1 MTEIPKFKINQI
13 QIHEI
18 PIWKFNNPVVNY
30 INKVEIH
37 EIPIWK
43 TDVPILNNIS
53 KPIVDIPGCVRV
65 HRNNLT
71 SLIDSDNDEYGTY
84 TECGNFSIPSFEPLQ
99 YNPNEF
105 VYTQSET
112 PQNQEQEFVQPTVEP
127 PKYEPKKKKDDP
139 LFVACPG
146 KKDQRVGDYR
156 NEFKLERVIGHER
169 SEDGTECI
177 TLYESTKF
185 IEQYI
190 PNPPQLVSTAVIAT
204 VAASTPLLLN
214 IIKPLVKNLFKK
226 LTKKK
231 KDVE

>member
-1 MTEIPKFKINQI
+1 MTEIPKFKINEVK
-13 QIHEI
+13 IHEI
-18 PIWKFNNPVVNY
+18 PIWNFSNPVVNQ
-30 INKVEIH
+30 IN
-37 EIPIWK
+37 
-43 TDVPILNNIS
+43 

-71 SLIDSDNDEYGTY
+71 SLIDSSKDEYGTY

-112 PQNQEQEFVQPTVEP
+112 PTNQQQEFVQPTVEP
-127 PKYEPKKKKDDP
+127 PKYEPKEKEDKL
-139 LFVACPG
+139 LFVQCPG
-146 KKDQRVGDYR
+146 PNDQRVGQYAS
-156 NEFKLERVIGHER
+156 EFKLERVIGHER
-169 SEDGTECI
+169 SEDGSKCI
-177 TLYESTKF
+177 TLYEDVKF

-190 PNPPQLVSTAVIAT
+190 PNPPQLISTAVIAT

-214 IIKPLVKNLFKK
+214 IVKPLVKNLIKK
-226 LTKKK
+226 LTNKK

>member
-1 MTEIPKFKINQI
+1 MPTIDIPNISI
-13 QIHEI
+13 D
-18 PIWKFNNPVVNY
+18 
-30 INKVEIH
+30 KVEIH
-37 EIPIWK
+37 KIPVWK
-43 TDVPILNNIS
+43 TNIHTLNSIS

-71 SLIDSDNDEYGTY
+71 SLIDSDKDEYGTY

-127 PKYEPKKKKDDP
+127 LKYEPKKKKDDP

-214 IIKPLVKNLFKK
+214 IVKPLVKNLIKK

>member
-1 MTEIPKFKINQI
+1 MSEIPRFQINEI

-18 PIWKFNNPVVNY
+18 RIWKFNNPVVNY
-30 INKVEIH
+30 
-37 EIPIWK
+37 
-43 TDVPILNNIS
+43 IS

-71 SLIDSDNDEYGTY
+71 SLIDNDKDEYGTY
-84 TECGNFSIPSFEPLQ
+84 TECGNFSIPNFEPLQ

-127 PKYEPKKKKDDP
+127 PKYEPKKKNDDP
-139 LFVACPG
+139 LFIACPG
-146 KKDQRVGDYR
+146 PNDQRMGDYR
-156 NEFKLERVIGHER
+156 NEFKLERVIGHEK
-169 SEDGTECI
+169 SEDGSKCI
-177 TLYESTKF
+177 TLYEDVKF

-190 PNPPQLVSTAVIAT
+190 PNPPQLVSTALIAS
-204 VAASTPLLLN
+204 VAATTPLLLN
-214 IIKPLVKNLFKK
+214 IVKPLVKNLIKK

-231 KDVE
+231 KDIE

>member
-1 MTEIPKFKINQI
+1 MPTIDIPRFD
-13 QIHEI
+13 
-18 PIWKFNNPVVNY
+18 

-37 EIPIWK
+37 KIPLWK
-43 TDVPILNNIS
+43 TDIQTLNNIS

-71 SLIDSDNDEYGTY
+71 SLIDSDKDEYGTY

-99 YNPNEF
+99 YNPNKF

-127 PKYEPKKKKDDP
+127 PKYEPKKEKDDL
-139 LFVACPG
+139 LFVECPG
-146 KKDQRVGDYR
+146 PNDQRVGQYAS
-156 NEFKLERVIGHER
+156 EFKLERVIGHKR
-169 SEDGTECI
+169 SKDGSKCI
-177 TLYESTKF
+177 TLYEDVKF

-190 PNPPQLVSTAVIAT
+190 PNPPQLISTAVIAT

-214 IIKPLVKNLFKK
+214 IVKPLVKNLIKK

-231 KDVE
+231 DTSS

>member
-1 MTEIPKFKINQI
+1 MPSIDIPNIK
-13 QIHEI
+13 
-18 PIWKFNNPVVNY
+18 

-43 TDVPILNNIS
+43 TDIQTLNNIS

-71 SLIDSDNDEYGTY
+71 SLIDSDKDEYGTY

-105 VYTQSET
+105 VYTESET
-112 PQNQEQEFVQPTVEP
+112 PTNQEQEFVQPKVEP
-127 PKYEPKKKKDDP
+127 PKYEPKKNKDEV

-214 IIKPLVKNLFKK
+214 IVKPLVKNVIKK

-231 KDVE
+231 DNKK

>member
-1 MTEIPKFKINQI
+1 MPTIDIPNIK
-13 QIHEI
+13 
-18 PIWKFNNPVVNY
+18 

-37 EIPIWK
+37 EIPVWK
-43 TDVPILNNIS
+43 TDIQTLNNIS

-71 SLIDSDNDEYGTY
+71 SLIDSDKDEYGTY

-112 PQNQEQEFVQPTVEP
+112 PQNQEQEFIQPTVEP

-139 LFVACPG
+139 LFIACPG

-214 IIKPLVKNLFKK
+214 LVKPLVKNIIKK

-231 KDVE
+231 K

>member
-1 MTEIPKFKINQI
+1 MEIPKIN
-13 QIHEI
+13 
-18 PIWKFNNPVVNY
+18 

-37 EIPIWK
+37 EIPVWK
-43 TDVPILNNIS
+43 TDVPKNLNIS
-53 KPIVDIPGCVRV
+53 KPIVDILGCVRV

-71 SLIDSDNDEYGTY
+71 SLIDNDKDEYGTY

-112 PQNQEQEFVQPTVEP
+112 PQNQEQEFVRPTVEP
-127 PKYEPKKKKDDP
+127 PKYEPKKKDEDDK
-139 LFVACPG
+139 FVPCPG
-146 KKDQRVGDYR
+146 PKDQRVGDYR

-169 SEDGTECI
+169 SEDGSKCI
-177 TLYESTKF
+177 TLYENVKF

-214 IIKPLVKNLFKK
+214 IVKPLVKNLIKK

-231 KDVE
+231 KDVK

>member
-1 MTEIPKFKINQI
+1 MEIHINKIDI
-13 QIHEI
+13 QKI
-18 PIWKFNNPVVNY
+18 PIWKV
-30 INKVEIH
+30 
-37 EIPIWK
+37 
-43 TDVPILNNIS
+43 DVPVLPKIS
-53 KPIVDIPGCVRV
+53 KPIVDILGCVRV

-71 SLIDSDNDEYGTY
+71 SLIDSNKDEYGTY

-112 PQNQEQEFVQPTVEP
+112 PQNQEQEFVQPTVKP

-214 IIKPLVKNLFKK
+214 IVKPLVKNLIKK

>member
-1 MTEIPKFKINQI
+1 MPTIDIPRFD
-13 QIHEI
+13 
-18 PIWKFNNPVVNY
+18 
-30 INKVEIH
+30 INKVEIL

-43 TDVPILNNIS
+43 TEIPSLYKIN

-71 SLIDSDNDEYGTY
+71 SLIDSDKDEYGTY

-214 IIKPLVKNLFKK
+214 IVKPLVKNLIKK

>member
-1 MTEIPKFKINQI
+1 MPTIDIPNIKINKI
-13 QIHEI
+13 
-18 PIWKFNNPVVNY
+18 
-30 INKVEIH
+30 EIH

-43 TDVPILNNIS
+43 TNVPVINNIS

-71 SLIDSDNDEYGTY
+71 SLIDSDKDEYGTY

-190 PNPPQLVSTAVIAT
+190 PNPPQLVSTALIAS
-204 VAASTPLLLN
+204 VAATTPLLLN
-214 IIKPLVKNLFKK
+214 LVKKYIPFNISSPQFFNLAIS
-226 LTKKK
+226 
-231 KDVE
+231 

>member
-1 MTEIPKFKINQI
+1 MEIPKISVNRI
-13 QIHEI
+13 EIHKA
-18 PIWKFNNPVVNY
+18 PIWKPN
-30 INKVEIH
+30 
-37 EIPIWK
+37 
-43 TDVPILNNIS
+43 VPTLNNIS
-53 KPIVDIPGCVRV
+53 KPIVDIPGCVRI

-71 SLIDSDNDEYGTY
+71 SLIDSDKDEYGTY

-99 YNPNEF
+99 YNPSEF
-105 VYTQSET
+105 VYTESET

-156 NEFKLERVIGHER
+156 NEFKLERVIGHKR

-214 IIKPLVKNLFKK
+214 IVKPLVKNLIKK

>member
-1 MTEIPKFKINQI
+1 MPTIDIPRFRINEV

-18 PIWKFNNPVVNY
+18 PIWKFNNPVVNQ
-30 INKVEIH
+30 IN
-37 EIPIWK
+37 
-43 TDVPILNNIS
+43 

-71 SLIDSDNDEYGTY
+71 SLIDSDKDEYGTY

-112 PQNQEQEFVQPTVEP
+112 PQNQEQEFVQPTVDP
-127 PKYEPKKKKDDP
+127 PKYEPEKKEDEP

-146 KKDQRVGDYR
+146 SDDQRVGDYR

-169 SEDGTECI
+169 SEDGSKCI
-177 TLYESTKF
+177 TLYEDVKF

-190 PNPPQLVSTAVIAT
+190 PNPSQLVSTALIAS
-204 VAASTPLLLN
+204 VAATTPLLLN
-214 IIKPLVKNLFKK
+214 VVKPLVKNLIKK

-231 KDVE
+231 DKVE

>member
-1 MTEIPKFKINQI
+1 MEIRKIS
-13 QIHEI
+13 
-18 PIWKFNNPVVNY
+18 V
-30 INKVEIH
+30 NKVKIH

-43 TDVPILNNIS
+43 TDVPKKLNIS

-65 HRNNLT
+65 HRTNLT
-71 SLIDSDNDEYGTY
+71 SLIDNRKDEYGTY

-105 VYTQSET
+105 VYTESET

-139 LFVACPG
+139 LFIACPG

-169 SEDGTECI
+169 SEDGSECI
-177 TLYESTKF
+177 TLYEDVKF

-190 PNPPQLVSTAVIAT
+190 PNPPQLVSTALIAS
-204 VAASTPLLLN
+204 VAATTPLLLN
-214 IIKPLVKNLFKK
+214 LVKPLVRQGFKRLSK
-226 LTKKK
+226 PK
-231 KDVE
+231 KDKVE

>member
-1 MTEIPKFKINQI
+1 MPTIDIPRFQ
-13 QIHEI
+13 
-18 PIWKFNNPVVNY
+18 
-30 INKVEIH
+30 INKIEIH
-37 EIPIWK
+37 EIPIWNFSNP
-43 TDVPILNNIS
+43 VVNQIN

-71 SLIDSDNDEYGTY
+71 SLIDSTKDEYGTY

-105 VYTQSET
+105 KYTQSET
-112 PQNQEQEFVQPTVEP
+112 PTNQAQEFVEPTVEP
-127 PKYEPKKKKDDP
+127 PKYEPKKKEDKP
-139 LFVACPG
+139 LFVPCPG
-146 KKDQRVGDYR
+146 PNDQRVGQYAS
-156 NEFKLERVIGHER
+156 EFKLERVIGHKR
-169 SEDGTECI
+169 SEDGSKCE

-190 PNPPQLVSTAVIAT
+190 PNPPLLISTAVIAT

-214 IIKPLVKNLFKK
+214 IVKPLIKNLIKK

-231 KDVE
+231 KDIE

>member
-1 MTEIPKFKINQI
+1 MPTIDIPRFQ
-13 QIHEI
+13 
-18 PIWKFNNPVVNY
+18 

-37 EIPIWK
+37 EIPVWK
-43 TDVPILNNIS
+43 TDIQTLNNIS

-71 SLIDSDNDEYGTY
+71 SLIDSDKDEYGTY

-112 PQNQEQEFVQPTVEP
+112 PQNQEKEFVQPTIEP

-156 NEFKLERVIGHER
+156 NEFKLERVIGHEK
-169 SEDGTECI
+169 SEDGSKCI
-177 TLYESTKF
+177 TLYEDVKF

-214 IIKPLVKNLFKK
+214 IVKPLVKNLIKK

-231 KDVE
+231 KDVK

>member
-1 MTEIPKFKINQI
+1 MEIPRFD
-13 QIHEI
+13 
-18 PIWKFNNPVVNY
+18 

-37 EIPIWK
+37 EIPIWNPN
-43 TDVPILNNIS
+43 VPILNNIS

-71 SLIDSDNDEYGTY
+71 SLIDNDKDEYGTY

-127 PKYEPKKKKDDP
+127 PKYEPKKEEGKP
-139 LFVACPG
+139 LFVECPG
-146 KKDQRVGDYR
+146 PNDQRVGQYAS
-156 NEFKLERVIGHER
+156 EFKLERVIGHER
-169 SEDGTECI
+169 SEDGSKCI
-177 TLYESTKF
+177 TLYEDVKF

-214 IIKPLVKNLFKK
+214 IVKPLVKNLFKK

-231 KDVE
+231 DKVK

>member
-1 MTEIPKFKINQI
+1 MEIPKISIK
-13 QIHEI
+13 
-18 PIWKFNNPVVNY
+18 
-30 INKVEIH
+30 KVEIH
-37 EIPIWK
+37 EIPVWK
-43 TDVPILNNIS
+43 TDVQILNNIS

-71 SLIDSDNDEYGTY
+71 SLIDSDKDEYGTY

-146 KKDQRVGDYR
+146 SDNQRVGDYR

-169 SEDGTECI
+169 SEDGSKCI
-177 TLYESTKF
+177 TLYENVKF

-190 PNPPQLVSTAVIAT
+190 PNPPQLVSTALIAS
-204 VAASTPLLLN
+204 VAATTPLLLN
-214 IIKPLVKNLFKK
+214 LVKPLIRQVFKRFSK
-226 LTKKK
+226 TKKDK
-231 KDVE
+231 VN

>member
-1 MTEIPKFKINQI
+1 MEIPKIN
-13 QIHEI
+13 
-18 PIWKFNNPVVNY
+18 
-30 INKVEIH
+30 INKVEIQ
-37 EIPIWK
+37 EIPVWK
-43 TDVPILNNIS
+43 TDVQILNNIS

-71 SLIDSDNDEYGTY
+71 SLIDSDKDEYGTY

-112 PQNQEQEFVQPTVEP
+112 PQNQEQEFVQPTIEP
-127 PKYEPKKKKDDP
+127 PKYEPKKNKDEV

-214 IIKPLVKNLFKK
+214 IVKPLVKNLIKK

-231 KDVE
+231 KDVK

>member
-1 MTEIPKFKINQI
+1 MPTIDIPRFEINKIEIYEIP
-13 QIHEI
+13 
-18 PIWKFNNPVVNY
+18 V
-30 INKVEIH
+30 
-37 EIPIWK
+37 WK
-43 TDVPILNNIS
+43 TDIQKLNNIS

-71 SLIDSDNDEYGTY
+71 SLIDSDKDEYGTY

-112 PQNQEQEFVQPTVEP
+112 PTNQEQEFVQPTVEA
-127 PKYEPKKKKDDP
+127 PKYEPKKNKDEI

-169 SEDGTECI
+169 SEDGTECV

-214 IIKPLVKNLFKK
+214 LVKPLVKNLIKK

>member
-1 MTEIPKFKINQI
+1 MPSIDIPRFQINKIEIHKV
-13 QIHEI
+13 
-18 PIWKFNNPVVNY
+18 PIWEP
-30 INKVEIH
+30 
-37 EIPIWK
+37 
-43 TDVPILNNIS
+43 DVPIINNVS

-71 SLIDSDNDEYGTY
+71 SLIDSDKDEYGTY

-112 PQNQEQEFVQPTVEP
+112 PTNQEQEFVQPTVEP

-146 KKDQRVGDYR
+146 KKDQRIGDYR
-156 NEFKLERVIGHER
+156 NEFKLERVIGQER

-214 IIKPLVKNLFKK
+214 IVKPLVKNLIKK

>member
-1 MTEIPKFKINQI
+1 MPTIDIPNIN
-13 QIHEI
+13 
-18 PIWKFNNPVVNY
+18 
-30 INKVEIH
+30 INKIEIH
-37 EIPIWK
+37 KIPVWK
-43 TDVPILNNIS
+43 TDIQTLNNIS

-71 SLIDSDNDEYGTY
+71 SLIDSDKDEYGTY

-112 PQNQEQEFVQPTVEP
+112 PTNQEQEFVQPTVEP
-127 PKYEPKKKKDDP
+127 PKYEPKKNKDEI

-214 IIKPLVKNLFKK
+214 IVKPLVKNLIKK

>member
-1 MTEIPKFKINQI
+1 MPSIDIPR
-13 QIHEI
+13 
-18 PIWKFNNPVVNY
+18 FN

-37 EIPIWK
+37 EIPVWK
-43 TDVPILNNIS
+43 TNIPILNNIS

-71 SLIDSDNDEYGTY
+71 SLIDSDKDEYGTY

-105 VYTQSET
+105 VYTQSE
-112 PQNQEQEFVQPTVEP
+112 PPKNQEQEFVQPTVEP
-127 PKYEPKKKKDDP
+127 PKYEPKKEEDEP
-139 LFVACPG
+139 LFVQCPG
-146 KKDQRVGDYR
+146 PNDQRVGQYAS
-156 NEFKLERVIGHER
+156 EFKLERVIGHKR
-169 SEDGTECI
+169 SEDGSKCI
-177 TLYESTKF
+177 TLYEDVTF

-190 PNPPQLVSTAVIAT
+190 PNPPQLISTAVIAT

-214 IIKPLVKNLFKK
+214 IVKPLVKNLIKK

>member
-1 MTEIPKFKINQI
+1 MPTIDIPNIKINKI
-13 QIHEI
+13 
-18 PIWKFNNPVVNY
+18 
-30 INKVEIH
+30 EIH

-43 TDVPILNNIS
+43 TNVPVINNIS

-71 SLIDSDNDEYGTY
+71 SLIDSDKDEYGTY
-84 TECGNFSIPSFEPLQ
+84 TECGYFSIPSFEPLQ

-190 PNPPQLVSTAVIAT
+190 PNPPQLISTAAIAT

-214 IIKPLVKNLFKK
+214 LVKPLVRQAFKRLSK
-226 LTKKK
+226 PK
-231 KDVE
+231 KDKVE

>member
-1 MTEIPKFKINQI
+1 MPTIDIPRFD
-13 QIHEI
+13 
-18 PIWKFNNPVVNY
+18 

-37 EIPIWK
+37 EIPVWK
-43 TDVPILNNIS
+43 TDIQTLNNIS

-71 SLIDSDNDEYGTY
+71 SLIDSDKDEYGTY

-127 PKYEPKKKKDDP
+127 PKYEPKKKKDDT

-214 IIKPLVKNLFKK
+214 IVKPIVKNIIKK

-231 KDVE
+231 DKVK

>member
-1 MTEIPKFKINQI
+1 MPSIDIPNIK
-13 QIHEI
+13 
-18 PIWKFNNPVVNY
+18 

-37 EIPIWK
+37 EIPVWK
-43 TDVPILNNIS
+43 TDIQTLNNIS

-71 SLIDSDNDEYGTY
+71 SLIDSDKDEYGTY

-169 SEDGTECI
+169 SEDGSECI
-177 TLYESTKF
+177 TLYEDVKF

-190 PNPPQLVSTAVIAT
+190 PNPPQLVSAAAIAT
-204 VAASTPLLLN
+204 VAATTPLLLN
-214 IIKPLVKNLFKK
+214 IVKPLVKNLIKK

-231 KDVE
+231 KDVK

>member
-1 MTEIPKFKINQI
+1 MTQIPQININKVKI
-13 QIHEI
+13 HKI
-18 PIWKFNNPVVNY
+18 PIWKPNLPR
-30 INKVEIH
+30 
-37 EIPIWK
+37 
-43 TDVPILNNIS
+43 LNNIS

-71 SLIDSDNDEYGTY
+71 SLIDSDKDEYGTY

-105 VYTQSET
+105 VYTESET
-112 PQNQEQEFVQPTVEP
+112 PQNQEQEFVEPTSKDI
-127 PKYEPKKKKDDP
+127 KYEPKDDKDDP

-169 SEDGTECI
+169 SEDGSECI
-177 TLYESTKF
+177 TLYEDVKF

-190 PNPPQLVSTAVIAT
+190 PNPPQLVSTALIAS
-204 VAASTPLLLN
+204 VAATTPLLLN
-214 IIKPLVKNLFKK
+214 LVKPLVKNLIKK

>member
-1 MTEIPKFKINQI
+1 MPTIDIPRFD
-13 QIHEI
+13 
-18 PIWKFNNPVVNY
+18 

-37 EIPIWK
+37 KIPVWK
-43 TDVPILNNIS
+43 TDIQTLNNIS

-71 SLIDSDNDEYGTY
+71 SLIDNDKDEYGTY
-84 TECGNFSIPSFEPLQ
+84 TECGSFSIPSFEPLQ

-112 PQNQEQEFVQPTVEP
+112 PTNQEQEFVQPTVEP
-127 PKYEPKKKKDDP
+127 PKYEPKKKKDDL

-214 IIKPLVKNLFKK
+214 IVKPLVKNLIKK

-231 KDVE
+231 DNKK

>member
-1 MTEIPKFKINQI
+1 MPTIEIPRFDIRKI
-13 QIHEI
+13 
-18 PIWKFNNPVVNY
+18 
-30 INKVEIH
+30 EIH
-37 EIPIWK
+37 EIPVWK
-43 TDVPILNNIS
+43 TDIQTLNNIS

-71 SLIDSDNDEYGTY
+71 SLIDSDKDEYGTY

-169 SEDGTECI
+169 SEDGTECV

-190 PNPPQLVSTAVIAT
+190 PNPPQLVSTALIAS
-204 VAASTPLLLN
+204 VAATTPLLLN
-214 IIKPLVKNLFKK
+214 LVKPLVRQAFKRLSK
-226 LTKKK
+226 PK
-231 KDVE
+231 KDKVE